1 MRVTYFVLEQGQHS
15 YSCSLVPRPT
25 SSFDCLQC
33 VKQIMASYPGPGYNS
48 PIPTIAFPPPPQYLP
63 MQKYW
68 CSVLIQT
75 LISGHV
81 QGIFIQNQLVTK
93 YGTPK
98 IEYCWEH
105 KQWLVPPKWEI
116 LNNHTLHYNWGQAK
130 EGTGGTEHELTI
142 TRLRECP
149 AQWV

>member
-1 MRVTYFVLEQGQHS
+1 MRGSGHKTSCNLTMRVTYFVLEQGQHS

-48 PIPTIAFPPPPQYLP
+48 PISNTLPPPPPPPQYLP

-75 LISGHV
+75 LISHCKILEVNLTQKRSSQLQSG
-81 QGIFIQNQLVTK
+81 FIIQFKMGYLSCRIYTTSHFYHSVVLQCLCTQSSNM
-93 YGTPK
+93 
-98 IEYCWEH
+98 
-105 KQWLVPPKWEI
+105 
-116 LNNHTLHYNWGQAK
+116 A
-130 EGTGGTEHELTI
+130 
-142 TRLRECP
+142 
-149 AQWV
+149 